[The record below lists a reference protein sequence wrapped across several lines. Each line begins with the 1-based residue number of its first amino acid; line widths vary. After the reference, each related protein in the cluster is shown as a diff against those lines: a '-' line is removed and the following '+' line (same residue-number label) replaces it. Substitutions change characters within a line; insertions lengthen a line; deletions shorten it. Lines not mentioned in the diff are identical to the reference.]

1 VLTSGVGAQVL
12 CIGALGSRNVR
23 WVVDFGV
30 KYATLPFA
38 QRTEFAV
45 EIQLS
50 SEIQDGLDAARIEKL
65 RKSSRLKIVADGQ
78 EYKVLRQWATG
89 FSMEAETAPQL
100 RGLVDLYDGSVHLCQ
115 CLIVAIDQEG
125 REVRFEFKRA
135 TKVADKP
142 ALDFEKPADAPVGLI
157 AVDAPH

>member
-1 VLTSGVGAQVL
+1 M
-12 CIGALGSRNVR
+12 
-23 WVVDFGV
+23 
-30 KYATLPFA
+30 
-38 QRTEFAV
+38 

-78 EYKVLRQWATG
+78 EHKVLRQWATG

-115 CLIVAIDQEG
+115 CLIVATDQDGGEM
-125 REVRFEFKRA
+125 RFEFKRA

-142 ALDFEKPADAPVGLI
+142 ALDFEKSADAPVGLI